1 MACEDRS
8 RQLPRRSLIWTITA
22 LVSLRRMSAA
32 AIPTPNPPRN
42 EAITTKELSLHNGQ
56 DPTKP
61 IWVAVKGTV
70 FDVSR
75 NKDAYG
81 RPSSPI
87 RPCEAWEE
95 KLISRC

>member
-1 MACEDRS
+1 MS
-8 RQLPRRSLIWTITA
+8 LPGKETKSTPAI
-22 LVSLRRMSAA
+22 SAPNP
-32 AIPTPNPPRN
+32 PTPNPPRN

-81 RPSSPI
+81 THPAYTDPLIISQSHGGMPI
-87 RPCEAWEE
+87 GLNFLDQEC
-95 KLISRC
+95 